1 MANIEQQN
9 QTDNP
14 KDSIGQFSIDSL
26 KLKIPLC
33 EVKITNPTL
42 TDKFALT
49 NMTTGE
55 APDEAQW
62 KQQAQQGSRTKG
74 ISTYYS
80 INDLLSHFG
89 AQQKYLVILVNS
101 KLLTESY
108 LQGIST
114 SSLRKVYDAI
124 IKQGMAI
131 FSYNDFLK
139 ATVTDVD
146 FKVDQVDHTMNGSPE
161 DFDAFTLWLT
171 KRARHSPLSD
181 NGYRRKH
188 ESYNKG
194 IQFSKRETTSYKSSP
209 FLKFYHKELEL
220 NYHSETFSSQFL
232 NPAEYKNRIRV
243 EVTIKN
249 KDHFRHYGIEDTSL
263 GNIASLDQDT
273 IKSFF
278 IKAYKKHFEMK
289 QNRTNNPD
297 KLLPMET
304 ILCEALSV
312 IMEDRGLTFQEAKEH
327 YLFNIPAKQTR
338 YRINKQM
345 DRVYEIGIRGSH
357 VDKEAKKFEDLCAKI
372 GLL

>member
-49 NMTTGE
+49 NMTTGD

-80 INDLLSHFG
+80 INDLLSRFG

-124 IKQGMAI
+124 IK
-131 FSYNDFLK
+131 
-139 ATVTDVD
+139 
-146 FKVDQVDHTMNGSPE
+146 
-161 DFDAFTLWLT
+161 
-171 KRARHSPLSD
+171 
-181 NGYRRKH
+181 
-188 ESYNKG
+188 
-194 IQFSKRETTSYKSSP
+194 
-209 FLKFYHKELEL
+209 
-220 NYHSETFSSQFL
+220 
-232 NPAEYKNRIRV
+232 
-243 EVTIKN
+243 
-249 KDHFRHYGIEDTSL
+249 
-263 GNIASLDQDT
+263 
-273 IKSFF
+273 
-278 IKAYKKHFEMK
+278 
-289 QNRTNNPD
+289 TN
-297 KLLPMET
+297 
-304 ILCEALSV
+304 AL
-312 IMEDRGLTFQEAKEH
+312 
-327 YLFNIPAKQTR
+327 
-338 YRINKQM
+338 
-345 DRVYEIGIRGSH
+345 
-357 VDKEAKKFEDLCAKI
+357 
-372 GLL
+372 